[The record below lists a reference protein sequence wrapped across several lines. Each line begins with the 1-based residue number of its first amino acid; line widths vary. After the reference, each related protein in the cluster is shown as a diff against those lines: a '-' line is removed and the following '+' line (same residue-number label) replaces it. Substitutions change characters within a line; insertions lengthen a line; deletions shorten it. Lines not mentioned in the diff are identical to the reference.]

1 MGAQAQA
8 GAAGDRSRGLG
19 IALSRFNAE
28 QLEERKMASPLELC
42 LLRRRDRRIPVEI
55 LSSVRSLE
63 FDFGR
68 EKQET
73 DATD

>member
-1 MGAQAQA
+1 
-8 GAAGDRSRGLG
+8 
-19 IALSRFNAE
+19 
-28 QLEERKMASPLELC
+28 MASPLELC